1 MACIFCEIAAH
12 RQAAEIVY
20 EDEHVVAFRDVAP
33 QAPIHVLII
42 PREHI
47 AGPLD
52 VVPEQEA
59 VIGRLVG
66 AAAVVARATG
76 IADDGYRL
84 VLNEGRNGGQSVFHL
99 HMHLLGGRRLTW
111 PPG

>member
-1 MACIFCEIAAH
+1 MTCVFCEIAAG
-12 RQAAEIVY
+12 RMAAEIVY
-20 EDEHVVAFRDVAP
+20 EDEHVMAFRDIAP
-33 QAPIHVLII
+33 QAPVHVLII

-47 AGPLD
+47 TGPLD
-52 VVPEQEA
+52 VAPEQEA

-66 AAAVVARATG
+66 AAATVARKTG

-99 HMHLLGGRRLTW
+99 HMHLLGGRYLKW